1 MSSEQETLKHTHF
14 LMLHDLLNSYKN
26 TIEKEV
32 RLTDTNTERR
42 TETKHTVRK
51 QRLLQDA
58 TGHYS
63 LPAPY

>member
-1 MSSEQETLKHTHF
+1 
-14 LMLHDLLNSYKN
+14 MLHALLNSSYKN
-26 TIEKEV
+26 TIEK
-32 RLTDTNTERR
+32 DSDSNTERR

-58 TGHYS
+58 TGYYS